1 MNTSITQS
9 DLTHES
15 ILSID
20 NSIKTTCPY
29 CGVGCGV
36 KIDNANNQAIVTG
49 DNHHP
54 ANFGKLCI
62 KGKNLGKTLSNDKRL
77 SQPKINGATT
87 SWPRALDYVASKFT
101 SLIEQ
106 HGKNSVAFYV
116 SGQLLTEDYYIAN
129 KLMKGFIGT
138 GNIDTNSRL
147 CMSSAVAAHKRAFGE
162 DIVPLS
168 YSDLLKSDL
177 LILAGSN
184 LAWCHPVTFQR
195 IREEKLKRPEMKVI
209 VIDPRKTASLELADL
224 HLPIKAGCDLTLFN
238 GLLAHLAQN
247 DLVDLSLD
255 GVKQA
260 IEQCSE
266 ATNKINDIGLT
277 PSQIEQFFDWYISHD
292 NVVTVFSQGI
302 NQSQVGTDQGNAIIN
317 CHVASG
323 KIGREGC
330 GPFSITG
337 QPNAMGG
344 REVGA
349 LANTLAGHIEFDDTE
364 LIDALG
370 KFWETDNVATQGGL
384 KAVDL
389 YKAVET
395 GEVKAI
401 WIMATNPVV
410 SMPNHQQIARALTKC
425 DMVVVSDCVAN
436 NDTIALANVVL
447 PAQGWGEKSGTV
459 TNSERRISRQR
470 SFLEPFGE
478 SKPDWWILCEVA
490 KRMGFAHAF
499 SYDGPADIFREH
511 AALSGLNNNGT
522 RAFDISA
529 FDQITTT
536 QYDQWIP
543 KQWPQPKG
551 EPIRLTDHRFFEEG
565 KYFHKTNNV
574 KVVTSAELPLIPSDS
589 SLLLNTGRNRDQWHT
604 QTRTGKAAQLTNR
617 HPEPIVDIHPV
628 NAQQAGIVDQEIIQI
643 ENNIEN
649 NDETLH
655 IRCHVTDEV
664 RVGEMFV
671 PIHWSKDNANHGSVS
686 KLIKSIV
693 DPISGQPAFKQT
705 AVTISKLDYQSEA
718 LLLVKEELD
727 ASLLS
732 VDLARYQITQNL
744 ADGYCY
750 HIASTLAPS
759 ALYEQLLV
767 LLTSNIGTLLKRT
780 HEDYYQAGY
789 LEKDS
794 MQAGCFVSS
803 SKSLLPA
810 GWTSHF
816 FNPAKFDSVKREFL
830 HQKASDVVGKTTF
843 CQCLNVN
850 RDSVKEAIDSGS
862 LTVQEIKEKTG
873 AGNGCGSC
881 IDDILTQLNL
891 EQTSQLIV

>member
-1 MNTSITQS
+1 
-9 DLTHES
+9 
-15 ILSID
+15 
-20 NSIKTTCPY
+20 
-29 CGVGCGV
+29 
-36 KIDNANNQAIVTG
+36 
-49 DNHHP
+49 
-54 ANFGKLCI
+54 
-62 KGKNLGKTLSNDKRL
+62 
-77 SQPKINGATT
+77 
-87 SWPRALDYVASKFT
+87 
-101 SLIEQ
+101 
-106 HGKNSVAFYV
+106 
-116 SGQLLTEDYYIAN
+116 
-129 KLMKGFIGT
+129 
-138 GNIDTNSRL
+138 
-147 CMSSAVAAHKRAFGE
+147 MSSAVAAHKRAFGE

-277 PSQIEQFFDWYISHD
+277 PSQIGQFFDWYTSHD

-536 QYDQWIP
+536 QYDQWVP

>member
-1 MNTSITQS
+1 MNTSTSQS
-9 DLTHES
+9 DLSHKSTLTIE
-15 ILSID
+15 D
-20 NSIKTTCPY
+20 SIKTTCPY

-36 KIDNANNQAIVTG
+36 KINNSNNQAIVTG
-49 DNHHP
+49 DQTHP

-77 SQPKINGATT
+77 SEPKVNGVTT
-87 SWPRALDYVASKFT
+87 PWPRALDYVASKFT
-101 SLIEQ
+101 SLIEE
-106 HGKNSVAFYV
+106 HGRDSVAFYV

-168 YSDLLKSDL
+168 YSDMLKSDL

-184 LAWCHPVTFQR
+184 LAWCHPVIFQR
-195 IREEKLKRPEMKVI
+195 IREEKEKRPELKVV

-238 GLLAHLAQN
+238 GLLAHLAEN
-247 DLVDLSLD
+247 KLVDLSLD
-255 GVKQA
+255 GVQEA
-260 IEQCSE
+260 INQSQK
-266 ATNKINDIGLT
+266 ATKKLNDIGLT
-277 PSQIEQFFDWYISHD
+277 PEQIAQFFDWYTSHD

-302 NQSQVGTDQGNAIIN
+302 NQSQVGTDQGNSIIN

-323 KIGREGC
+323 KIGRQGC

-370 KFWETDNVATQGGL
+370 QFWETDNIAKGAGL

-389 YKAVET
+389 YEAVET
-395 GEVKAI
+395 GQVKAI

-410 SMPNHQQIARALTKC
+410 SMPNHQQIARALNKC

-436 NDTIALANVVL
+436 NDTIAYANVVL

-470 SFLEPFGE
+470 SFLEPYGE
-478 SKPDWWILCEVA
+478 AKPDWWILCEVA

-499 SYDGPADIFREH
+499 TFDGPADIFREH

-529 FDQITTT
+529 FDNITTT

-551 EPIRLTDHRFFEEG
+551 ESICLTDQRFFEQG
-565 KYFHKTNNV
+565 HYFHKNKTV
-574 KVVTSAELPLIPSDS
+574 KIVTSAELPTIPSDT

-628 NAQQAGIVDQEIIQI
+628 NAKKVNVVDQEIIEI
-643 ENNIEN
+643 ENNGEK
-649 NDETLH
+649 LH

-664 RVGEMFV
+664 RIGELFV
-671 PIHWSKDNANHGSVS
+671 PIHWSNDNANQGSIS

-705 AVTISKLDYQSEA
+705 AVTISKLAYESEA

-727 ASLLS
+727 ESQLTA
-732 VDLARYQITQNL
+732 DIAPYQVTQNL
-744 ADGYCY
+744 ANGYCY
-750 HIASTLAPS
+750 HIASDLKTS
-759 ALYEQLLV
+759 QLYDQLLKV
-767 LLTSNIGTLLKRT
+767 LSENTGTLLKRT
-780 HEDYYQAGY
+780 HDDYYQAGY
-789 LEKDS
+789 LEQTG
-794 MQAGCFVSS
+794 MQAGCFVSNT
-803 SKSLLPA
+803 KKLLPA

-816 FNPAKFDSVKREFL
+816 FNPSKFDEVKREL
-830 HQKASDVVGKTTF
+830 MHQKASDVIGKTTF

-850 RDSVKEAIDSGS
+850 RDSVKDAIDSGS
-862 LTVQEIKEKTG
+862 LSVQEIKEKTG

-881 IDDILTQLNL
+881 IDDIITQLSL
-891 EQTSQLIV
+891 EQTSELIA

>member
-1 MNTSITQS
+1 MNTSITQTELAHQS
-9 DLTHES
+9 V
-15 ILSID
+15 LSID
-20 NSIKTTCPY
+20 KPIKTTCPY

-49 DNHHP
+49 DNQHP

-77 SQPKINGATT
+77 SQPKINGCTT

-106 HGKNSVAFYV
+106 HGRNSVAFYV

-147 CMSSAVAAHKRAFGE
+147 CMSSAVAAHKRSFGE

-184 LAWCHPVTFQR
+184 LAWCHPVIFQR
-195 IREEKLKRPEMKVI
+195 IREEKLKRPELKVV

-255 GVKQA
+255 GVQQA
-260 IEQCSE
+260 IDQSQE
-266 ATNKINDIGLT
+266 ATGKLNDIGLT
-277 PSQIEQFFDWYISHD
+277 PAQIAQFFDWYTSHD

-323 KIGREGC
+323 KIGRQGC

-349 LANTLAGHIEFDDTE
+349 LANTLAGHIEFDDSE

-370 KFWETDNVATQGGL
+370 QFWETDNVAREAGL

-389 YKAVET
+389 YNAVET

-410 SMPNHQQIARALTKC
+410 SMPNHQQIARALAKC

-470 SFLEPFGE
+470 SFLEPYGE
-478 SKPDWWILCEVA
+478 AKPDWWILCEVA

-499 SYDGPADIFREH
+499 TFDGPADIFREH

-529 FDQITTT
+529 FDQITPT

-551 EPIRLTDHRFFEEG
+551 QAICLTDQRFFEQG
-565 KYFHKTNNV
+565 KYFHNSNKV
-574 KVVTSAELPLIPSDS
+574 KVVSSAELPPIPSDE

-628 NAQQAGIVDQEIIQI
+628 NAKKVGVVDQEIIQI
-643 ENNIEN
+643 ENNG
-649 NDETLH
+649 ETIH
-655 IRCHVTDEV
+655 IRCHVTEEV

-671 PIHWSKDNANHGSVS
+671 PIHWSHDNANHGSVS

-705 AVTISKLDYQSEA
+705 AVTISKLDYKSEA
-718 LLLVKEELD
+718 LLLVQEELD
-727 ASLLS
+727 ETQLTTE
-732 VDLARYQITQNL
+732 LAQYQITQNL
-744 ADGYCY
+744 ANGYCY
-750 HIASTLAPS
+750 HIASTLTPS
-759 ALYEQLLV
+759 ELYEQLLAV
-767 LLTSNIGTLLKRT
+767 LAATNGTLLKRT
-780 HEDYYQAGY
+780 HDDYYQAGY
-789 LEKDS
+789 LDQQG
-794 MQAGCFVSS
+794 MQAGCFVSNT
-803 SKSLLPA
+803 KQLLPA

-816 FNPAKFDSVKREFL
+816 FNPSKFDSVKREL
-830 HQKASDVVGKTTF
+830 MHQKASDVIGKTTF

-850 RDSVKEAIDSGS
+850 RDSVKEAIDTGS

-881 IDDILTQLNL
+881 IDDILTQLSL
-891 EQTSQLIV
+891 EQSSELTA